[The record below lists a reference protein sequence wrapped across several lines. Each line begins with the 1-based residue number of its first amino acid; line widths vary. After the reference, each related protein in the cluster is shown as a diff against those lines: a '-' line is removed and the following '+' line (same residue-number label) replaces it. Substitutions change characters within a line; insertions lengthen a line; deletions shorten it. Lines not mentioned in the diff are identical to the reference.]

1 MPLPND
7 RDERN
12 ALPVWD
18 GCIAYFPDAWAEI
31 AKVSVLGNKQHA
43 LGAKLCFA
51 RDVSTD
57 HANKVMRHM
66 LDHAAGAVMDSDGTR
81 HLAKAAWRI
90 LAALQV
96 SIEAETGVIA
106 PTAVNSADLSKSDGK
121 CPWCKRSKGHH
132 RPECRALEEE
142 ANGQTDCQDPQRNT
156 GQGIRP
162 AGTQISDRGRKPRP
176 ERPFPSQ
183 PERDFSPES
192 GGEGKG
198 SQ

>member
-7 RDERN
+7 RDARN

-43 LGAKLCFA
+43 LGAELHFA

-57 HANKVMRHM
+57 HLNKVFRHC
-66 LDHAAGAVMDSDGTR
+66 LDHEGGRIRDLDGAR

-106 PTAVNSADLSKSDGK
+106 RTAVNSADLPKETAHGSPDDETE
-121 CPWCKRSKGHH
+121 KGTSAERLRAALDAKGWTRWVPDT
-132 RPECRALEEE
+132 RPLTREERAIPGL
-142 ANGQTDCQDPQRNT
+142 A
-156 GQGIRP
+156 
-162 AGTQISDRGRKPRP
+162 
-176 ERPFPSQ
+176 
-183 PERDFSPES
+183 ERDLGTES
-192 GGEGKG
+192 GRSGKG